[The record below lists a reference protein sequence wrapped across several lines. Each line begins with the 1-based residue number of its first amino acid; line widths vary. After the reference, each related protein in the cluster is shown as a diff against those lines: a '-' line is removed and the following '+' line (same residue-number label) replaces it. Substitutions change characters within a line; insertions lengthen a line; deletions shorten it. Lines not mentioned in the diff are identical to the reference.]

1 MRKKES
7 NIILLSIT
15 LCWASS
21 YIFIKDIPSSLSDFG
36 YLTLTSGIAAIILL
50 LVFFRRLRSL
60 DRQTLIRSGILSV
73 LIAGNMLMEKV
84 GLKYISSSQASFMAS
99 LNIVFVPLIL
109 FFFKKKPSK
118 DNLLGIIIIIIGI
131 LFSHG
136 GFFTNGEMVYFEG
149 TDIVGTLFM
158 LGACILM
165 SIYTIVAT
173 DFCKDSDPLILSVLQ
188 IAFSAIIG
196 FILWVIEDPMT
207 FAHVEWS
214 DRMLSSIFILAIF
227 SKSYAYIMLM
237 YAERYAD
244 ALSVTVI
251 ASTEPIVTFALA
263 LLIPNAEGHTEPFSL
278 GTAIGSVI
286 IALGAFVAGSHL
298 IEKFFYKKKDISS
311 KEAHEESQNKSDET
325 PALASDSSPISG
337 SAIKKRKTVSRF
349 KKNVL
354 RFLLCFIPFAILGV
368 LFKVMTLVPGY
379 TEVRPAN
386 SIPTVSG
393 LLFGRIGAAACA
405 LGNTI
410 ADLFGTFD
418 LKTLLGAAGNFLAA
432 YIPYR
437 MWYALYNKKPHTKT
451 WKGILLYAWCS
462 LVGSLAVSWILV
474 FGLDLFFGIWIP
486 SIGKMVLMNN
496 FLFSIC
502 LGLPIFIL
510 ARSDSIMLS
519 LRVPRP
525 ARSKMIKKIPQKAV
539 PFFFII
545 STIVFIG
552 THICVHYDLHLSNS
566 TIASV
571 LSIMGVAFLVCIFI
585 LPVKRRIKIGKK
597 EK

>member
-227 SKSYAYIMLM
+227 SKAYAYIMLM

-263 LLIPNAEGHTEPFSL
+263 LLIPNAEGHTESFSL
-278 GTAIGSVI
+278 GVAIGSVI
-286 IALGAFVAGSHL
+286 IALGAFIAGSHF
-298 IEKFFYKKKDISS
+298 IERLFYKNNNFQSEEIYEEAEEKSNEQTCTVTESAPIATSIMKIS
-311 KEAHEESQNKSDET
+311 KT
-325 PALASDSSPISG
+325 TTRF
-337 SAIKKRKTVSRF
+337 RKNLS
-349 KKNVL
+349 
-354 RFLLCFIPFAILGV
+354 RFLLCFLPFTILGA
-368 LFKVMTLVPGY
+368 LFKVMTLVPGF
-379 TEVRPAN
+379 TGVRPVNA
-386 SIPTVSG
+386 IPTPAG
-393 LLFGRIGAAACA
+393 LLYGPVGAVACA
-405 LGNTI
+405 LGNI
-410 ADLFGTFD
+410 ATDLFGTFD
-418 LKTLLGAAGNFLAA
+418 LKSILGAISNFLAA

-437 MWYALYNKKPHTKT
+437 MWYALYDKKPHTKT
-451 WKGILLYAWCS
+451 WTGILLYAWCS
-462 LVGSLAVSWILV
+462 LLSSFVVSWFLV
-474 FGLDLFFGIWIP
+474 FGLELFFGIWMPQIYTM
-486 SIGKMVLMNN
+486 IFLNN
-496 FLFSIC
+496 FLFSIF
-502 LGLPIFIL
+502 LGLPLFIL
-510 ARSDSIMLS
+510 ARSDSINLHI
-519 LRVPRP
+519 RVPRP
-525 ARSKMIKKIPQKAV
+525 SRFKKIKRIPQKAV

-545 STIVFIG
+545 STVVFIG
-552 THICVHYDLHLSNS
+552 TQICVHYDLHLSNS
-566 TIASV
+566 IIASV

-585 LPVKRRIKIGKK
+585 LPVKRRIKIGK
-597 EK
+597 EE